1 MMCATAIMIVKG
13 QYYRYLSLQSYCSLK
28 SILEFIFVCQI
39 LPWKSQSLRDTMTGF
54 AKLKH

>member
-1 MMCATAIMIVKG
+1 MCDRDYDNETTA
-13 QYYRYLSLQSYCSLK
+13 LSLVVFTKLLLTEIY
-28 SILEFIFVCQI
+28 FIFVCQI